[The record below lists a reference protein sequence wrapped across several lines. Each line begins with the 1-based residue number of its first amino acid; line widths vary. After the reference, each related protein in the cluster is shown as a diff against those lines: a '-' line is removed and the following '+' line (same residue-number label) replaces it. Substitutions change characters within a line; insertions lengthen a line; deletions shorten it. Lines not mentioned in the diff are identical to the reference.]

1 MASKR
6 TIIVTGCSSGIGAAS
21 AALLKQGGDTIVG
34 VDINDPATGSVD
46 HFVYMDQSDSGS
58 IEKAIAKLPVD
69 IYERR
74 CAARGTIST
83 RTPSQS
89 QFLRTS

>member
-58 IEKAIAKLPVD
+58 IEKAPVCRPRND
-69 IYERR
+69 FHPH
-74 CAARGTIST
+74 TFSKSIST
-83 RTPSQS
+83 DFVNLQ
-89 QFLRTS
+89 